1 MTTTQSPSRNSQ
13 STSSNSSVGG
23 RHGDV
28 GGRTVV
34 ADTVVATIAGIAT
47 REVDGVHSM
56 GGGASRAVGAV
67 RDRVAGSSDPTR
79 GVKVEVG
86 EKQAAIDLDVV
97 VLYGT
102 EIADAAA
109 GIRSHVADAV
119 ERMTGLEVVEVNI
132 NVRDVHVPG
141 DDSDEDEDVRV
152 R

>member
-1 MTTTQSPSRNSQ
+1 MAATETYA
-13 STSSNSSVGG
+13 STPATSKSSSNRHKSVAGK
-23 RHGDV
+23 
-28 GGRTVV
+28 VV
-34 ADTVVATIAGIAT
+34 IADTVVATVAGIAT
-47 REVDGVHSM
+47 REVDGVHAM

-67 RDRVAGSSDPTR
+67 RDRVARSADHTR
-79 GVKVEVG
+79 GVRVEVG

-109 GIRSHVADAV
+109 QIRSHVAGAV
-119 ERMTGLEVVEVNI
+119 ERMTGLEVVEVNV

-141 DDSDEDEDVRV
+141 EDTDEDEEEVRV